1 MDTSGERLGKLIRSA
16 ETMKIPVMAIVGAK
30 EVANQTLS
38 VRTRRGGDL
47 GSLSVQ
53 EVQARLQ
60 QAVQQRQDF

>member
-1 MDTSGERLGKLIRSA
+1 
-16 ETMKIPVMAIVGAK
+16 MKIPVMAIVGAK